1 MRVLVGWDD
10 AAELELVV
18 NFLEAAQWQVHVAE
32 CPEAMVAAYGQGG
45 FDVVLFSITFPD
57 TERSFAAFQQM
68 LEMNARVPMLAA
80 ARPGEVYALSRF
92 IRHGVQAHILR
103 DAAGEWLIL
112 LQTMLETA
120 LAARRAEELRAVTE
134 KLRAEIESVRQLQES
149 IIPRDM
155 PHLPGYELV
164 GRYEP
169 SQIDMSDGRPVV
181 LAGGD
186 YYDAFQLGERRL
198 VFLVGDAS
206 GHGIKACMAIVSM
219 HVLIHQI
226 QENLRQSPAEFI
238 SQVNERL
245 CRQNLVLNDE
255 GFITLVYGVVEDDH
269 LHWASA
275 GHCLPLL
282 QDLRT
287 GEICEL
293 GASEGG
299 GGLPLAIDPGA
310 EYATLVHAL
319 PRQHRLIVYTDG
331 LVEALRG
338 EDASQQFGLDGVK
351 NTLHGCRHAS
361 PQATLD
367 ALFAQSRAFTNGG
380 RHDDTSILILQRQ

>member
-18 NFLEAAQWQVHVAE
+18 SFLEAAEWRVQVVPD
-32 CPEAMVAAYGQGG
+32 PEAMVEAFRREA
-45 FDVVLFSITFPD
+45 FDAVLFAITFLD
-57 TERSFAAFQQM
+57 ESRCFAAFRQM
-68 LEMNARVPMLAA
+68 LELNPRVPMLAA
-80 ARPGEVYALSRF
+80 ARPGEVYSLCRF
-92 IRHGVQAHILR
+92 IRHGARAYIVR
-103 DAAGEWLIL
+103 DGAGEWLIL
-112 LQTMLETA
+112 LHTMLDTA
-120 LAARRAEELRAVTE
+120 LAARRADELRVLTE

-155 PHLPGYELV
+155 PSLPGYEIV

-169 SQIDMSDGRPVV
+169 SQIEVSDGRPVV

-186 YYDAFQLGERRL
+186 YYDAFQLGEQRL

-226 QENLRQSPAEFI
+226 QENVRRTPAEFV

-245 CRQNLVLNDE
+245 CQQNLVLDDE
-255 GFITLVYGVVEDDH
+255 GFITLVYGMVDGNS

-282 QDLRT
+282 QDLQT
-287 GEICEL
+287 GEIAEL
-293 GASEGG
+293 GAREGG
-299 GGLPLAIDPGA
+299 GGLPLAIDPAA
-310 EYATLVHAL
+310 EYATLVHPL
-319 PRQHRLIVYTDG
+319 PPHHRLVVYTDG
-331 LVEALRG
+331 LVEALRNDDG
-338 EDASQQFGLDGVK
+338 GRPFGLEGVK
-351 NTLHGCRHAS
+351 NTLHACRRATAK
-361 PQATLD
+361 QALD
-367 ALFAQSRAFTNGG
+367 ALFAESHAFTQGG